1 MTAVR
6 LTDTKVLPCTC
17 HAPVAVDLTQSS
29 TSTTAPNSC
38 SRNAK
43 TLLKTNLQT
52 CGWSHVLIDIPY
64 KPPTQSQIFNLFEK
78 KKKLTQGCPSPTTR
92 TPAATVAAAAT
103 TTTASEDDTSIKQL
117 KANFPSHVQY
127 HTAESGGEMIIE
139 PKESLEIS
147 TANINRN
154 DDDSEDAFAAS
165 SSSPS
170 SSEYKSIES
179 WCNAMYTIA
188 KHVRHVLDLP
198 SHVLLYENDDNDT
211 SRDCDN
217 GKNGKIID
225 LMRVFYY
232 HRVVQ
237 REASTTTPIVLGS
250 SPHTD
255 WGSFTIVWQD
265 DVGGLVG
272 ITFV

>member
-1 MTAVR
+1 
-6 LTDTKVLPCTC
+6 
-17 HAPVAVDLTQSS
+17 
-29 TSTTAPNSC
+29 
-38 SRNAK
+38 
-43 TLLKTNLQT
+43 
-52 CGWSHVLIDIPY
+52 
-64 KPPTQSQIFNLFEK
+64 
-78 KKKLTQGCPSPTTR
+78 
-92 TPAATVAAAAT
+92 
-103 TTTASEDDTSIKQL
+103 
-117 KANFPSHVQY
+117 
-127 HTAESGGEMIIE
+127 
-139 PKESLEIS
+139 
-147 TANINRN
+147 
-154 DDDSEDAFAAS
+154 
-165 SSSPS
+165 
-170 SSEYKSIES
+170 
-179 WCNAMYTIA
+179 MYTIA
-188 KHVRHVLDLP
+188 KKVRHVLDLP